1 MGFYHT
7 AQVCINGHLITD
19 SFDNHPE
26 FRKNYCPECGAE
38 TITKCPSCG
47 AEIHGDYDCG
57 IVVIGGTPSVESYCY
72 NCGEPYPWTKSA
84 IENATLLIQEE
95 EELSEQLKA
104 SVVESLPDIITE
116 TPKTNLAVV
125 RLKKCFASAGKF
137 TADAIRQFVIDFG
150 CEFAKKSLGL

>member
-1 MGFYHT
+1 MAFYRT
-7 AQVCINGHLITD
+7 AQICLNGHMIND
-19 SFDNHPE
+19 SYEKYPE
-26 FRKNYCPECGAE
+26 SNKNFCPQCGAK
-38 TITKCPSCG
+38 TITQCPSCG
-47 AEIHGDYDCG
+47 AKIHGYYDCD
-57 IVVIGGTPSVESYCY
+57 VVVVGSETPVESYCY

-95 EELSEQLKA
+95 EKLSERLKVT
-104 SVVESLPDIITE
+104 VVESLPDIITE